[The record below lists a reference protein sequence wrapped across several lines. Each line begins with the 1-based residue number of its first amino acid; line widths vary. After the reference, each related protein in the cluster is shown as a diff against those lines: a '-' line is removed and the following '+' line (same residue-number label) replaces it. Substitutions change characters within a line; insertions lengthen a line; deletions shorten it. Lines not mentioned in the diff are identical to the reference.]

1 MTFLRLLT
9 LSPGLVTVAIGLF
22 AAMDT
27 QAQSQWTVTLTGK
40 QAAAYEEQKARS
52 GNKAFAISPDGAWG
66 YTYGVSNQLDAQK
79 RAIANCRKYMR
90 KKQRDC
96 LLFSAN
102 GKQVLPPVTPT
113 KKVTALYKPL
123 KAKDAKAVFGLAG
136 GAFKGNKKAARA
148 EFQAFENGKISRA
161 ELPRNAQL
169 EALLTGR
176 SLMTTNNK
184 AVMLWFSSTRGEHHS
199 QAKSGVLISH
209 FKRWIATPNGLVCK
223 LDAAWDNGNPLRD
236 TCFFVESIS
245 NGQVKFSWAHSMGSM
260 RKGVLLQGDARYAAA
275 R

>member
-1 MTFLRLLT
+1 MPYIRNHSLT
-9 LSPGLVTVAIGLF
+9 SLV
-22 AAMDT
+22 AAVTMVFCTAKAAD
-27 QAQSQWTVTLTGK
+27 AQSQWTVTLTSK
-40 QAAAYEEQKARS
+40 QAVAYNEQKARN

-66 YTYGVSNQLDAQK
+66 YTYGVSNQQDAQR

-96 LLFSAN
+96 LLFSTN
-102 GKQVLPPVTPT
+102 GTQVLPPVTT
-113 KKVTALYKPL
+113 TNKVSALYKPL
-123 KAKDAKAVFGLAG
+123 KAKDAKAVFGVAG

-148 EFQAFENGKISRA
+148 EHQAFENGKISRA
-161 ELPRNAQL
+161 KLPRDPQL

-184 AVMLWFSSTRGEHHS
+184 TTMLWFSPTRGEHHS

-223 LDAAWDNGNPLRD
+223 FEAAWDNGNPLED
-236 TCFFVESIS
+236 TCLYIDSIS
-245 NGQVKFSWAHSMGSM
+245 NGQVKFSWGHSMGSM
-260 RKGVLLQGDARYAAA
+260 RKGVLLQGDARFAAA